1 MKLSASQ
8 TLRNLA
14 KKIAYRFAL
23 KRTPSE
29 HHSSTPSNTERNSWR
44 LRFFAYRILGNSTN
58 LFLHL
63 FKDLDANLHKSGLR
77 IGFKPYV
84 SLIILTSSL
93 MGFSTMLLVL
103 PASIILSNVALLPS
117 LLFGIGGGMFA
128 GALTTICFYIYPLY
142 HADKVKRNLDS
153 EIAFA
158 ASFMAILAGAGVS
171 ASNMFRSLSQI
182 PNKLAVV
189 NESKTIVRDVE
200 LFGTDIISALERA
213 SKRTKSGRFKDL
225 IEGFIATIRSGG
237 DLASFLMNTSRQ
249 SMRLKRNALKKYSDN
264 LGVIS
269 EFYVTLLV
277 AGPLLFVIM
286 LSVMGM
292 LGGAGFGILDPSLL
306 LNLLTYIGIPIGSV
320 VFMIV
325 LDALSPK

>member
-1 MKLSASQ
+1 M
-8 TLRNLA
+8 
-14 KKIAYRFAL
+14 
-23 KRTPSE
+23 
-29 HHSSTPSNTERNSWR
+29 
-44 LRFFAYRILGNSTN
+44 
-58 LFLHL
+58 
-63 FKDLDANLHKSGLR
+63 FKDLDVNLHKSGLR

-84 SLIILTSSL
+84 SLTILASSL
-93 MGFSTMLLVL
+93 IGFSIMMFVL
-103 PASIILSNVALLPS
+103 PVSIFLSDIAVLPS
-117 LLFGIGGGMFA
+117 LLFGIGGGMLA
-128 GALTTICFYIYPLY
+128 GAFTTICFYLYPLY

-171 ASNMFRSLSQI
+171 ASHIFRSLSQI
-182 PNKLAVV
+182 PNKLAIV

-213 SKRTKSGRFKDL
+213 SKRMRSERFRDL
-225 IEGFIATIRSGG
+225 IEGFVATIRSGG
-237 DLASFLMNTSRQ
+237 DLVSFLMDRSRQ
-249 SMRLKRNALKKYSDN
+249 NMRLKRNALKKYSDN

-292 LGGAGFGILDPSLL
+292 LGGAGFGILNPSLL

-320 VFMIV
+320 VFIIV
-325 LDALSPK
+325 LDVLSPK